1 MTDTKFTPGPWISDS
16 DHPNTWHPN
25 IRSTVDS
32 NIFAGNICTVLSN
45 LIYPGNDP
53 KMHIEMKANAHLI
66 AAGCLMSDE
75 EAAAIPEE
83 QSWESLVFQGLVT
96 TSKHKHL
103 IGALQDVHDIQP
115 VAEWPDSL
123 RELADEEGLVY
134 SHEN

>member
-66 AAGCLMSDE
+66 AAATELY
-75 EAAAIPEE
+75 EALEIM
-83 QSWESLVFQGLVT
+83 
-96 TSKHKHL
+96 
-103 IGALQDVHDIQP
+103 
-115 VAEWPDSL
+115 
-123 RELADEEGLVY
+123 LADYWEASKEWDK
-134 SHEN
+134 ENQEYATTVIDQSRAALAKATGSTQHARL